1 MHQEPEYDDYDDDE
15 YNYYP
20 EKHKKNEPEI
30 PFSFDWNTWEIWL
43 ADVIQDIVTE
53 ENKDGVSW
61 TFTFPEYSSSKE
73 INTNEISNSDIEKK
87 FIYLGQNC
95 FDESVWKYKYFAK
108 DYINIE
114 YQQHLISH
122 AKHILSQ
129 PAYYRSLYEIMN

>member
-114 YQQHLISH
+114 YQIV
-122 AKHILSQ
+122 
-129 PAYYRSLYEIMN
+129 